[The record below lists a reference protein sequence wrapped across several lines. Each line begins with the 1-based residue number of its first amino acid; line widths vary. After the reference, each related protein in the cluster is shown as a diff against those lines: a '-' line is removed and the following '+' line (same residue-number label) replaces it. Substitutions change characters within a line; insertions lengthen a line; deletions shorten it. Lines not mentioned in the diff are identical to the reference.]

1 MDIILTKTEQL
12 DILLHARRQL
22 DNSYRYGK
30 PDLKGLCRFIRN
42 SIRVIAREPEYCL
55 TQSIE
60 SLIPNFNIK
69 NAKLFEASE
78 ERYWYWW
85 ECDKE
90 GDKQRKLFLNFL
102 INSLY
107 VECYKQYIKNIRT
120 HKGILSIK
128 EQLVILEDCKHLIKS
143 SYTELSQALL
153 KALSVRFGIKCLDFE
168 IKDYI
173 PSYSYFVARV
183 WISSVIKYPNV
194 AEPEDWWGVPISEF
208 ERNKNQ
214 MEFIKVMDYLTRDTR
229 KNIWYYIFKIKRAL
243 KVINN
248 KNIVL

>member
-42 SIRVIAREPEYCL
+42 SIKEIAREPERCL
-55 TQSIE
+55 SQSPV
-60 SLIPNFNIK
+60 SLIPNFNIE
-69 NAKLFEASE
+69 NAKLFGATE
-78 ERYWYWW
+78 EHYWW
-85 ECDKE
+85 KCDKE
-90 GDKQRKLFLNFL
+90 GDKKRKLFLEFL

-107 VECYKQYIKNIRT
+107 VECYKQDVKNIIK
-120 HKGILSIK
+120 HKGILSTK
-128 EQLVILEDCKHLIKS
+128 EQLAILEDCKHLMKS
-143 SYTELSQALL
+143 SCNELSQAIL
-153 KALSVRFGIKCLDFE
+153 KALSVRFGIKCSVSE
-168 IKDYI
+168 IKYYI

-183 WISSVIKYPNV
+183 WTRYIIKYPNV
-194 AEPEDWWGVPISEF
+194 AEPEDWWGIHISEY
-208 ERNKNQ
+208 ERDMNQ
-214 MEFIKVMDYLTRDTR
+214 LEFIKVMDYLTRDTR

>member
-22 DNSYRYGK
+22 DNSSRYGNSY
-30 PDLKGLCRFIRN
+30 LIGLCVFIRD
-42 SIRVIAREPEYCL
+42 SIKAIAREPERCL
-55 TQSIE
+55 SQSIV
-60 SLIPNFNIK
+60 SLIPNFNIE
-69 NAKLFEASE
+69 NAKLFGATEGH
-78 ERYWYWW
+78 YWW
-85 ECDKE
+85 ECNKE
-90 GDKQRKLFLNFL
+90 GHNQRKLFLNFL

-107 VECYKQYIKNIRT
+107 VECYKQDIKNIRT

-153 KALSVRFGIKCLDFE
+153 KTLSVRFGIKCLDFE

-208 ERNKNQ
+208 ERDKNQ
-214 MEFIKVMDYLTRDTR
+214 MEFIKVMEYLTKNTK

-243 KVINN
+243 KAINN
-248 KNIVL
+248 KNTVL